1 MGTATNP
8 IYLMRKFKFTHNSLF
23 KNTPMDSG
31 NPEFKDE
38 DKFEVQAGKE
48 FYVEGE
54 VEEEGSHFKVPVT
67 LYVYKGHIEELDNE
81 VEGGK
86 GTPGSDSY
94 VSFSYPNN
102 REGNIK
108 RIIESGKHF
117 GRRSYCGGGRRE
129 GPFCPGFGI

>member
-1 MGTATNP
+1 
-8 IYLMRKFKFTHNSLF
+8 MRKFKFTHNSLF

-31 NPEFKDE
+31 DPEFKDE

-67 LYVYKGHIEELDNE
+67 LYVYKGHIEELKND
-81 VEGGK
+81 K
-86 GTPGSDSY
+86 GTLGSDSY

-117 GRRSYCGGGRRE
+117 GLTKPQIAYCLSL
-129 GPFCPGFGI
+129 IHI